1 MKKLAV
7 LFFLFMSV
15 ITACKDWGDNF
26 AEFTNQTN
34 DTLSIVTFLCTCP
47 YDPELI
53 KDKFWYN
60 YDRCMPDTTILMSE
74 RNIAPHEMKGKY
86 PYIGFRVS
94 KYHYR
99 PGDETSVPL
108 DTIIMTQDEFIRIG
122 RKITYPRDAEIYPPE
137 KSELPQL

>member
-7 LFFLFMSV
+7 LFILFMSV
-15 ITACKDWGDNF
+15 TTACRDWGDNF

-34 DTLSIVTFLCTCP
+34 DTLSIVTFLCSYP
-47 YDPELI
+47 YEPELI
-53 KDKFWYN
+53 KDKYWYD
-60 YDRCMPDTTILMSE
+60 YAVCMPDTTIFLSE
-74 RNIAPHEMKGKY
+74 RDIAPHEMKGKY
-86 PYIGFRVS
+86 SFIGFRVS
-94 KYHYR
+94 RFTKSA
-99 PGDETSVPL
+99 ETDIPL